1 MSTRIIDIQSLEQ
14 LSALVEIAKDSGL
27 AISIDYM
34 PQLEAWIIQL
44 FDAQE
49 RLIVSANAKNPNDAI
64 RKVYSNWFSKTGPKL

>member
-64 RKVYSNWFSKTGPKL
+64 RKVYNNWFSKTGPKL